1 MLRQLQTRRYINTL
15 IASAV
20 VPLVGMAQVDSL
32 DEKVNT
38 ALPLIDALAENT
50 LTQTGIPGI
59 AMAVVYKDEVVLLKG
74 YGVKE
79 AGTTN
84 AIDVDTVFQIA
95 SLSKPMAT
103 TVGAA
108 VVGKELADWD
118 DPVVVHDP
126 GFRLSNDFLSAEVT
140 IADFFSH
147 RSGLPAQSGD
157 KLEDLGFNR
166 HDVLIQQRFL
176 APAYSF
182 RDGYRYSNFGFT
194 EAGVAIARA
203 AGLSWEDTA
212 KQYIFDPLG
221 MSSTSYLYED
231 YLDAE
236 NKSLIHV
243 QVSPG
248 VWEAL
253 YTRDPDAQAPAG
265 GLSTTINDYTQWM
278 RLQLAEGEFN
288 GEQLIDLDALIESW
302 RPHAQTGFNPET
314 RQASYYA
321 LGWNVQQ
328 NSDGGLMISH
338 SGAFD
343 LGVRTAV
350 RLYPDIDLGIAVF
363 VNGGVNGIPEGMLF
377 SFADYVFRG
386 ELSRDWITFANEQFE
401 AISADSYGYG
411 GDYSTPPENPVA
423 ARENS
428 AYTGIFTS
436 EYWGDIRV
444 YEANGNL
451 VFDIGPLPQT
461 FELTHW
467 NGDEFLF
474 QPIGESAGPISLFTF
489 QFAEVGD
496 EIAND
501 ILIEYYDVDRDGSF
515 VRKEPWLDYTGWVRI
530 FELAYAYVVP
540 DLLEGNSPSAW
551 FWAERD
557 NWSEW
562 LWTSEEFYPWMYSTI
577 DEGWT
582 YVGGISVDRSG
593 TDSDFV
599 SWWIYFVASDS
610 WEYFQDAYPKENE
623 YGLSKAAEIEYLAMP
638 YGYEDQWERY
648 FLEAINDVATV
659 E

>member
-1 MLRQLQTRRYINTL
+1 MLRQLLTLRNVNTL
-15 IASAV
+15 LATAFA
-20 VPLVGMAQVDSL
+20 PLIGLAQDESL
-32 DEKVNT
+32 DDKVNN

-59 AMAVVYKDEVVLLKG
+59 AMAVVYKDEVVLIKG

-79 AGTTN
+79 AETAD
-84 AIDVDTVFQIA
+84 AIDLNTVFQIA

-108 VVGKELADWD
+108 IVGKGMADWD
-118 DPVVVHDP
+118 DPVVKYDP
-126 GFRLSNDFLSAEVT
+126 GFRLSNDFLSSDVT

-157 KLEDLGFNR
+157 KLEDMGFNR
-166 HDVLIQQRFL
+166 HDVLVQQRFL
-176 APAYSF
+176 APAYAF
-182 RDGYRYSNFGFT
+182 RDGYRYTNFGFT
-194 EAGVAIARA
+194 QAGVAIARA
-203 AGLSWEDTA
+203 AGMTWEATA
-212 KQYIFDPLG
+212 EQYIFDPLG
-221 MSSTSYLYED
+221 MGSTSYRYQD

-265 GLSTTINDYTQWM
+265 SLSTTISDYTKWM

-288 GEQLIDLDALIESW
+288 GERLLDLDALIETW
-302 RPHAQTGFNPET
+302 RPHAQTGFNPDT

-321 LGWNVQQ
+321 LGWNVQ
-328 NSDGGLMISH
+328 NNTDGGLMISH

-343 LGVRTAV
+343 LGVRTGV

-363 VNGGVNGIPEGMLF
+363 VNGGVNGIPEGLQF

-386 ELSRDWITFANEQFE
+386 ELTRDWVAFANEQFE
-401 AISADSYGYG
+401 QISAESYGYG
-411 GDYSTPPENPVA
+411 GDYSTPPENPISA
-423 ARENS
+423 KANR
-428 AYTGIFTS
+428 AYTGTFTS
-436 EYWGDIRV
+436 EYWGDVTV

-467 NGDEFLF
+467 DGDEFLF
-474 QPIGESAGPISLFTF
+474 QPIGESAGPVSKFTF

-496 EIAND
+496 EVASD
-501 ILIEYYDVDRDGSF
+501 ILIEYYDVERDGSF
-515 VRKEPWLDYTGWVRI
+515 VRKESWLDYTGWVRI

-540 DLLEGNSPSAW
+540 DLLEGSGPSAW

-562 LWTSEEFYPWMYSTI
+562 LWATEDFYPWMYSTI
-577 DEGWT
+577 DESWT

-593 TDSDFV
+593 PDNDFV
-599 SWWIYFVASDS
+599 SWWIYFANTGS
-610 WEYFQDAYPKENE
+610 WESFQDTYAKENN
-623 YGLSKAAEIEYLAMP
+623 YGLSKAAEIEYLATP
-638 YGYEDQWERY
+638 YGYEDEWQRY
-648 FLEAINDVATV
+648 FLEAIDYVARI